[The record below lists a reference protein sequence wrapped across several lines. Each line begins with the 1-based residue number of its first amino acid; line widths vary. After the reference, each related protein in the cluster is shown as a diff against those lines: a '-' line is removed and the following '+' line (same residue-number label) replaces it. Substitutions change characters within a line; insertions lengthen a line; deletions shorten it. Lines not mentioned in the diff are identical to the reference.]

1 MRIDIPSYG
10 ERNDAVLKTWIALLR
25 TSRNIHAKEQHYVQ
39 GFGISMGQFEV
50 LEVLFHRGA
59 LRVGEI
65 TALIGST
72 PGNVTVIVKN
82 LIKSGLI
89 TSQKSEQDKRVVVN
103 SITPEGKA
111 LVAAMFT
118 QHVENLADAFHFLDD
133 NELKTLFT
141 LLRRLHKSNR

>member
-1 MRIDIPSYG
+1 MRLDIPSYG

-25 TSRNIHAKEQHYVQ
+25 ASKNIHAKEQRYVQ
-39 GFGISMGQFEV
+39 RFGISMGQFEV

-72 PGNVTVIVKN
+72 PGNVTVVVKN
-82 LIKSGLI
+82 LVKSGLI
-89 TSQKSEQDKRVVVN
+89 TSQKSEHDKRVVLN
-103 SITPEGKA
+103 SITPEGEA
-111 LVAAMFT
+111 LMSDMFT
-118 QHVENLADAFHFLDD
+118 QHVENLADAFHLIDD
-133 NELKTLFT
+133 EELKTLFT